1 MEFLLAVAAAV
12 SYGVSDFTGGVLTR
26 RAHVFVVFLLS
37 QLVSSA
43 LLLVAVTLW
52 ADAISWPAVGWG
64 VAAGLA
70 GVVGT
75 SLLYQGLAIGRMSV
89 VAPITAVLGAG
100 LPVLFGVAA
109 GERPGPAALLGIAMG
124 LVAVVVI
131 TRAPEPPAVQN
142 GTSRGDAVAVRA
154 AARSRQAVLCAFGA
168 GVGFGLFFVL
178 LDHAPV
184 DSGLWPLL
192 GTRISMVSMLGLLVV
207 VRRLSVRVPADMR
220 LRLIGLGVV
229 NTLADLLFLLATQRG
244 LLSLVAV
251 ITSMYPAA
259 TVALA
264 ALVLRERIA
273 SRQAVG
279 LLIAAASVALITLG

>member
-1 MEFLLAVAAAV
+1 
-12 SYGVSDFTGGVLTR
+12 VLTR

-43 LLLVAVTLW
+43 LLLVVVTLW

-64 VAAGLA
+64 AAAGLA

-109 GERPGPAALLGIAMG
+109 GERPGPIALIGIATG

-131 TRAPEPPAVQN
+131 TRAPEPPATRT
-142 GTSRGDAVAVRA
+142 GTGRADPLAVRA
-154 AARSRQAVLCAFGA
+154 AARSRQAVICAFGA

-192 GTRISMVSMLGLLVV
+192 GTRISLVSLLGLLVV
-207 VRRLSVRVPADMR
+207 VRRLSLEIPADMR
-220 LRLIGLGVV
+220 LRLLGLGVV

-251 ITSMYPAA
+251 ITSMYPAV

-264 ALVLRERIA
+264 AVVLRERIA
-273 SRQAVG
+273 GRQAVG